1 MRTMSTRPK
10 NRRPADI
17 DRDLDRVQPGHTE
30 PLARGFIEFLGGPF
44 GRFSAPGTSRVVTP
58 LRVITA
64 VALAF
69 LALGWLAKANCIQ
82 GNIGD
87 DGVANLDWSG
97 SRQLI
102 SACYSDMVPLYGAE
116 GLKDGH
122 FPYAYSWTDNDST
135 RYMEYPVLTGL
146 FQWLMAR
153 ITRIIWTA
161 VHAVAGSAPEV
172 AVYFS
177 VSALFLALFWVLAVR
192 CVYAMT
198 GHRVW
203 DTVLMAIS
211 PLVVVHA
218 FTNYDTLPIAA
229 ALAAM
234 LAVARGRPGIAGML
248 IGLGV
253 ALKLWPLFIFGAY
266 LVLAVRT
273 RRFRPFVVM
282 VASGAATWLV
292 VNLPIMLAFP
302 EGWREFFRLNT
313 ERGWEW
319 STIYA
324 IAARNTS
331 WNGWD
336 EPGAEPVILNAVS
349 LALFLIGC
357 LAIAVLGVLTRRQPR
372 VAELVFLIVAVF
384 LLTNKVWSPQYSLWL
399 VPLAVLALPRWRLLL
414 AWGLAEAMVW
424 PVLMWHM
431 AGDDAKGAPPEL
443 LDTVLVI
450 RGALLIT
457 IMVLVVRQMLGRHT
471 DPVLDANSGVDPL
484 SGIFLVR
491 PGSTYRGFI
500 GAVSPAGDGAPAKKG
515 RMGEPQE
522 KVAVSTGPGGVAD
535 RG

>member
-1 MRTMSTRPK
+1 MSTRPK
-10 NRRPADI
+10 SRRSTNV
-17 DRDLDRVQPGHTE
+17 DRDLDRVQPGRTE
-30 PLARGFIEFLGGPF
+30 PFARGFIEFLGGPF
-44 GRFSAPGTSRVVTP
+44 GRFGAPGTARMLTP
-58 LRVITA
+58 LRVII
-64 VALAF
+64 ALSLVF
-69 LALGWLAKANCIQ
+69 LALGWLTKANCIQ
-82 GNIGD
+82 GTVGD
-87 DGVANLDWSG
+87 DGMVNLNWSG

-102 SACYSDMVPLYGAE
+102 SACYSDMIPLYGAE

-122 FPYAYSWTDNDST
+122 FPYAYSWTEGDGT
-135 RYMEYPVLTGL
+135 VRYMEYPVLTGL
-146 FQWLMAR
+146 FQWVMAQ
-153 ITRIIWTA
+153 ITRTIWPA
-161 VHAVAGSAPEV
+161 VHAVAGSVPEV

-177 VSALFLALFWVLAVR
+177 ISATFLALFWVLAVR
-192 CVYAMT
+192 CVYSMT
-198 GHRVW
+198 GNRVW
-203 DTVLMAIS
+203 DTVLMAVS

-218 FTNYDTLPIAA
+218 FTNYDTLVIAA

-234 LAVARGRPGIAGML
+234 LAVARGRPGVGGML
-248 IGLGV
+248 IGLGI
-253 ALKLWPLFIFGAY
+253 ALKLWPLFMFGAY

-273 RRFRPFVVM
+273 RRFRPFLVM
-282 VASGAATWLV
+282 VASGAGTWLV

-313 ERGWEW
+313 DRGWEW

-324 IAARNTS
+324 IAARNTP

-336 EPGAEPVILNAVS
+336 EPGTEPVILNAIS

-357 LAIAVLGVLTRRQPR
+357 LAIGVLGVLTRRQPR

-443 LDTVLVI
+443 FDTVLVI

-457 IMVLVVRQMLGRHT
+457 IIVLVVRQMLGRSV
-471 DPVLDANSGVDPL
+471 DPVLETNGGVDPL
-484 SGIFLVR
+484 AGGFLVR
-491 PGSTYRGFI
+491 PGATYRGFI
-500 GAVSPAGDGAPAKKG
+500 GTGARSAESNTGEKRDPALSQEEGAVSS
-515 RMGEPQE
+515 
-522 KVAVSTGPGGVAD
+522 AVGKSRSD